1 MKLKLETI
9 YAIKRRNLVDYMKA
23 KRAIA
28 LVILL
33 TVVGLATDSI
43 PATRA
48 NAHDNSPDLPSPLCD
63 TVQVPAGN
71 RVSRH
76 LYAQGIQL
84 YRWNGISWGFVE
96 PVAVLFSDPDFKEK
110 VGTHY
115 LGPTWESNNGSKVVA
130 TRLTGCTPDPTAIPW
145 LMLQTVSTDGNG
157 PFSSVTYIQ
166 RVNTKGGLVPT
177 ASGSSTGAVAE
188 VPYSAEYYFY
198 RARN

>member
-23 KRAIA
+23 KRVIA

-48 NAHDNSPDLPSPLCD
+48 NAHDHSPDLPSPLCD

-84 YRWNGISWGFVE
+84 YRWNGTSWGFVE

-145 LMLQTVSTDGNG
+145 LMPQTVSTDGNG